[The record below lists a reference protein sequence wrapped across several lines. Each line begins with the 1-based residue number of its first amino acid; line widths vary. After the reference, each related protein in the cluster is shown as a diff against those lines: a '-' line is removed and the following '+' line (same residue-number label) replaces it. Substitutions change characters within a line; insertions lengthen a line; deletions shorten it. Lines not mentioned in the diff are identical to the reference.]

1 MKLFWAILEKFQ
13 AFGKLVASIINYL
26 LLLAVYIVGV
36 GLTWAGTRISRKQLL
51 SYKSIEKT
59 LWQDMT
65 TDHSLRKAKRM
76 F

>member
-1 MKLFWAILEKFQ
+1 MRLFWLLVEKFQ

-26 LLLAVYIVGV
+26 LLLVVYIIGV

-51 SYKSIEKT
+51 SYKSTEKT
-59 LWQDMT
+59 SWQDMT
-65 TDHSLRKAKRM
+65 TDHSLNKAKRM